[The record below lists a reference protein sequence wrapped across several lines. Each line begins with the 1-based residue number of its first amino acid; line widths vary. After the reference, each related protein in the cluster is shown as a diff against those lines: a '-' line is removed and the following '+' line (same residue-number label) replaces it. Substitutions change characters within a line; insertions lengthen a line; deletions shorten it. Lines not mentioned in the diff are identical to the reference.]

1 MFSYISL
8 RDLLVSSLRASITSV
23 KAVLVPLS
31 VLGCVAGLRPLS
43 VLGCIAGLMAY
54 CGRVAGL
61 RCRTQTSVCAGLR
74 CRTHG
79 HCGRVAGL

>member
-23 KAVLVPLS
+23 KAVLV
-31 VLGCVAGLRPLS
+31 PLS